1 MAWKVQVPAI
11 ASYFPSVKSIA
22 MTKPVFEKTAKGRE
36 EIATRKYRLASR
48 LRTLLLLIDGKH
60 GSDDLLQ
67 KVAGIGLTESGFDE
81 LLDQGF
87 IYATPAGAADGSAQT
102 VSDQPVA
109 AVETTPEESMQP
121 ADTAGSK
128 PVLPNGES
136 QFEAVYRFYTATI
149 RSTMGLRGYT
159 LQIKV
164 EKAGSLD
171 DFKQLR
177 RPYLEAVL
185 KAKGDEMARSLRG
198 RLDEL
203 LYYGEAAPPSNTLL
217 DSALTPQA

>member
-1 MAWKVQVPAI
+1 MAWKVQVRAT
-11 ASYFPSVKSIA
+11 ASYFPSVKSIV

-60 GSDDLLQ
+60 GSDDLLR

-87 IYATPAGAADGSAQT
+87 IYATSAGAADGSAQT
-102 VSDQPVA
+102 VSDWPVA
-109 AVETTPEESMQP
+109 AVETTEESMPP
-121 ADTAGSK
+121 ADTAGAR

-203 LYYGEAAPPSNTLL
+203 LYYGEAAPPANTLL
-217 DSALTPQA
+217 DSALRPQA